1 MTKRPNKKDVEKVAL
16 AFATQLIDFSDDG
29 KRAFIYEDTVNQ
41 KSVELAVDWLRR
53 EELRSIFFEHQYPNW
68 IELNE
73 SNVSEDLVSGDE
85 YWFVVQAHEEDKL
98 AEVVKAKVMSIS
110 PFALENMQNYKVLR
124 FIPKENSDM
133 FEDGFQ
139 PEKPRE
145 LKLPSELFSPN
156 VKSQD

>member
-41 KSVELAVDWLRR
+41 KSVELAVEWLQR

-73 SNVSEDLVSGDE
+73 SNISEDLVSGDE
-85 YWFVVQAHEEDKL
+85 YWFIVQAHEKDKI
-98 AEVVKAKVMSIS
+98 AEVVKAKVVSTS
-110 PFALENMQNYKVLR
+110 PLALDNMQNYKVLC
-124 FIPKENSDM
+124 FIPKESSDM
-133 FEDGFQ
+133 FEDGFK
-139 PEKPRE
+139 PEKPHE

-156 VKSQD
+156 MQSQD